1 MEIFDGRKSTNI
13 ANVIPKG
20 FRIPVFVVTL
30 VMAGYVIYHGRR
42 AWNAAVV
49 EVEAREKNKEN
60 EERIESINSA
70 TSVRDESR
78 VCNSKKMNYYGGLLL
93 LLAN

>member
-1 MEIFDGRKSTNI
+1 MPTRKKN
-13 ANVIPKG
+13 
-20 FRIPVFVVTL
+20 
-30 VMAGYVIYHGRR
+30 RR
-42 AWNAAVV
+42 TGKKT
-49 EVEAREKNKEN
+49 RKN